1 MSLCEINIKKPL
13 MTVHLVTRYTATTYV
28 FIGKY
33 EYGTELIL
41 KRMAKKQPVPK
52 KEVAKL
58 EDAYGASVV
67 KKWLKYATASNNN
80 SFHFIEDW
88 INLDDSISLLR
99 KKFFTYFSQPDEDY
113 YLMENNQQIWVETKD
128 TKEILG
134 PEWAD
139 IKMEPSIYSKIQTDA
154 RFVDE
159 SGFPKIS
166 SLTLLNKNGKI
177 LMDLI
182 DANHIEKYELYVSDM
197 MKEVELM
204 KEKKV
209 VVTNKI
215 KNGYL
220 RKYYPFGNLN
230 FDAGAAKDRYQL
242 IRKAIEKERY
252 ITYLV
257 SEKKLETEIIKKQHD
272 KKCVLLGFHLYVGDR
287 SNKEEW
293 VDLLKIFNYLR
304 DEHLSMDIPFLKYKD
319 PTWTETKCIIYKEFS
334 SKISQKNLTEW
345 IYSIVKNV
353 NTGEMRTISRVRGLL
368 IRKRLRDDQYVRI
381 HIFRNGTIVYEV
393 NFQEK
398 LGTNLA
404 DIEVAVADFAELI
417 KKINKI
423 DFRLNRNNNTR
434 VKFDIP
440 KLTFESGDIVLGH
453 NTHLIFKQI
462 IQTYPSG
469 SIKYEDFYNFI
480 RGFYPYI
487 IQYKFKSETFG
498 LEFKYKKVSDFQ
510 DMNEIFARINEL
522 KDAGDPEL
530 SIIER
535 IEIEFNKTYL
545 ESQQLFS
552 QWKKLYGTSTLGD
565 EGLKSTGIYIRILKN
580 KITIMEARSLLQLN
594 YINKFIL
601 TLLEIY
607 HNYSSYK
614 SDKQFRKYILD
625 ETIPDETIQ
634 NDTTLTTTTIENT
647 LNANAD
653 LSNINNY
660 SDINTNVG
668 INIED
673 YLTDAEDNTPK
684 ELVDIVENKATNG
697 DGDKDGTDMTTE
709 DKTDNQNKVGVIQ
722 RAAKSKVPGI
732 RLLPDNML
740 GKDVRLHCKDEGDYD
755 HEKDT
760 CKDLCNDS
768 RYYLRRMQRR
778 DQPLFSYTPASAKE
792 TDYARA
798 CQGDRQPVVMDSN
811 PDEDPTIDKKAYYN
825 VIKYGTNPD
834 QPFYYIC
841 PNVWCPYDEKPVLYS
856 KVKNIR
862 RRFITGRG
870 ECMVGDCPYGK
881 HQVLIRPGKYGKD
894 KRGMH
899 VGFIKQTHPDGF
911 CLPCCFLKSQIN
923 PGVAS
928 YIHYKKCL
936 DEDVEDA
943 DGDKDDRVYIYK
955 IQLSVGKFGILP
967 DALQKLFRT
976 KCESG
981 YLDDGKSCYLRM
993 GTRQNDP
1000 QSFLNCMI
1008 EIISTSGGGDDDKI
1022 SLNQFKKFLLG
1033 KLTSELFKSLN
1044 KGMLEIKF
1052 RPKDDGTAY
1061 DNFVKFLNST
1071 KQSITEEYMWDFMS
1085 REGILFPEGVNIFIF
1100 QQSKDGIKLLCPINM
1115 NFADAYQMK
1124 RRSVFLIKYRNY
1136 FEPIFYVENRNKIVS
1151 ITRNFSSL
1159 EGIVVKLYQKLK
1171 ENSVEMNFINWNK
1184 ILKEN
1189 ETLYQIKYSTEFSP
1203 EMSFDQTLEQL
1214 KLLPGEPY
1222 QISGQVMD
1230 YYNKVNAIVLQNRT
1244 YLPILPSGLNLDYN
1258 LIEKVE
1264 MIPYN
1269 TTMAQL
1275 KKIYTATKIPCRP
1288 IYKFLTNGERN
1299 IVAIMIETGR
1309 IIPVKKSAN
1318 TKDSIKGINTEDN
1331 KNYEIVYYEDAD
1343 EVIYKGLTYSDVRST
1358 IVNQMDYENEL
1369 YQRLKYEISN
1379 YLNGDKQGLKY
1390 KDDIIKIIGINEL
1403 ESELASSTGADTD
1416 TDKEKDKGKVKPKVA
1431 PPIVQ
1436 VDIDEKR
1443 NMIKAVLL
1451 KILKGIVL
1459 VSDKAPTIDFKNP
1472 NVRYVCY
1479 NQGKEECSN
1488 NPFCTCNNNKCKL
1501 FLNKYNALTKEDNVN
1516 RYLGMI
1522 AEELLRNKMKRDIIL
1537 ENRIKDIIDRTY
1549 LKPREND
1556 IIVDTDDIKTTLD
1569 NIAKLYSTEPE
1580 IYIDPTPTFDQAVPD
1595 ITGID
1600 RDKFVDV
1607 ESLYETD
1614 YLKLEPLSFFWIKY
1628 LSNYQMIRSAVNNN
1642 ALYFSLIR
1650 ILNQK
1655 VGPSSSTENTTTTAT
1670 GKYTLA
1676 SLKDA
1681 YIDYLNGMTT
1691 EVLDDL
1697 KKELGIDATS
1707 GIVEIYK
1714 TYDASY
1720 FYNIYDIDGLI
1731 RFIKLDSYI
1740 PSLIDVYLMA
1750 RMLEINVIVLYKRK
1764 EEHGYFKVFEFNLD
1778 NNAEYIILYRNLIDN
1793 IIVYNLVQ
1801 HQNNVTFEKTQFP
1814 GRFRDF
1820 IFKKDET
1827 PIDVIAKGPLEG
1839 MEGIEEVVTKKPKGA
1854 IKKIKKIKTKTGAK
1868 KMAKPKPKSK
1878 TKRIK
1883 VIGKVV
1889 GKTTRKIKV
1898 I

>member
-1 MSLCEINIKKPL
+1 MSLCEINIRKPL
-13 MTVHLVTRYTATTYV
+13 ITVHLVTRYTSTTYV

-41 KRMAKKQPVPK
+41 KRLAKKQNVPK
-52 KEVAKL
+52 KELNKV
-58 EDAYGASVV
+58 EEIYGTQLV
-67 KKWLKYATASNNN
+67 KKWIKYSHNNL
-80 SFHFIEDW
+80 HFIEDW

-99 KKFFTYFSQPDEDY
+99 KKFCVYFSQPNEDY
-113 YLMENNQQIWVETKD
+113 YLMENNQQIWIETKD

-134 PEWAD
+134 LEWAD
-139 IKMEPSIYSKIQTDA
+139 IDIEPSIYGKIQVDN

-159 SGFPKIS
+159 TGFKTN
-166 SLTLLNKNGKI
+166 LTLLNKNGKI

-182 DANHIEKYELYVSDM
+182 DTNHVDNYELYVADM
-197 MKEVELM
+197 IKEVELM

-209 VVTNKI
+209 VITNKI

-230 FDAGAAKDRYQL
+230 YDIGASKDRYQL
-242 IRKAIEKERY
+242 LRRSIEKERY
-252 ITYLV
+252 ITYLI
-257 SEKKLETEIIKKQHD
+257 SEKKLETEVIKKQHD
-272 KKCVLLGFHLYVGDR
+272 KKCVLLGFNLYVGDR
-287 SNKEEW
+287 NNKDEW

-304 DEHLSMDIPFLKYKD
+304 DEHLSMDLPFLKYKD
-319 PTWTETKCIIYKEFS
+319 PSWTDTKCIIYKDYA

-368 IRKRLRDDQYVRI
+368 IRKRFHDDQYIRI
-381 HIFRNGTIVYEV
+381 HLFRNGTIIYEV

-398 LGTNLA
+398 FGTNLK
-404 DIEVAVADFAELI
+404 DIEDAVTDFAELV

-423 DFRLNRNNNTR
+423 DFRINRNNNTQI
-434 VKFDIP
+434 KFDIP
-440 KLTFESGDIVLGH
+440 TLTFDGGDVVLGH

-469 SIKYEDFYNFI
+469 NIKYEDFYNFI

-487 IQYKFKSETFG
+487 IQYKFKSESFG
-498 LEFKYKKVSDFQ
+498 LEFKYKKISDFQ

-522 KDAGDPEL
+522 KEAGDHEL
-530 SIIER
+530 SIIEL
-535 IEIEFNKTYL
+535 IEIEFNKTYI
-545 ESQQLFS
+545 ESQHLFN
-552 QWKKLYGTSTLGD
+552 QWKKLYGSAALGE
-565 EGLKSTGIYIRILKN
+565 EGLKSSGVYIRILKN

-607 HNYSSYK
+607 NNYSSYK
-614 SDKQFRKYILD
+614 NDKQFRKYILD
-625 ETIPDETIQ
+625 ETIT
-634 NDTTLTTTTIENT
+634 DTNLDTPSPSSLISENT
-647 LNANAD
+647 AELND
-653 LSNINNY
+653 INNY
-660 SDINTNVG
+660 SDINTNIG

-673 YLTDAEDNTPK
+673 YLNNVENDTPK
-684 ELVDIVENKATNG
+684 ELIDIVEGDSTNNSPSTT
-697 DGDKDGTDMTTE
+697 TDTGNNESNTSR
-709 DKTDNQNKVGVIQ
+709 Q
-722 RAAKSKVPGI
+722 AKSKVPGV

-740 GKDVRLHCKDEGDYD
+740 GKDVRLHCKDEKDFDY
-755 HEKDT
+755 EKDT

-778 DQPLFSYTPASAKE
+778 DLSLFSYKPVSAKE

-811 PDEDPTIDKKAYYN
+811 PDEDPTIDKSSYYN
-825 VIKYGTNPD
+825 IIKYGTNPD

-862 RRFITGRG
+862 KRFISGRG

-894 KRGMH
+894 RRGMH

-911 CLPCCFLKSQIN
+911 CLPCCFLKSQII

-928 YIHYKKCL
+928 YLHYKKCL
-936 DEDVEDA
+936 DEDVEDI
-943 DGDKDDRVYIYK
+943 DNDKEDRIYIYK

-967 DALQKLFRT
+967 DVLQKLFRT

-981 YLDDGKSCYLRM
+981 YLDVGKSCYLRM

-1008 EIISTSGGGDDDKI
+1008 EIISAGGGVDDKI
-1022 SLNQFKKFLLG
+1022 TLQQFKKFLLG
-1033 KLTSELFKSLN
+1033 KLTPELFKSLN

-1052 RPKDDGTAY
+1052 RPKDEGTPY
-1061 DNFVKFLNST
+1061 ENFVQFLTST

-1085 REGILFPEGVNIFIF
+1085 REGILFSEGINIFIF

-1115 NFADAYQMK
+1115 NFSDAYQMN
-1124 RRSVFLIKYRNY
+1124 RRSIFLIKYRNY
-1136 FEPIFYVENRNKIVS
+1136 FEPIFYVENINKIIS

-1159 EGIVVKLYQKLK
+1159 DNIVVKLYQKLK
-1171 ENSVEMNFINWNK
+1171 DNSVEMNFINWNK

-1189 ETLYQIKYSTEFSP
+1189 EKLYQIKYAAEFSP
-1203 EMSFDQTLEQL
+1203 EMSFEQTLEQL
-1214 KLLPGEPY
+1214 KLLPGESY
-1222 QISGQVMD
+1222 QIQGQVMD
-1230 YYNKVNAIVLQNRT
+1230 YYNKVHAIILRNQT
-1244 YLPILPSGLNLDYN
+1244 YLPILPNGLNLDYD
-1258 LIEKVE
+1258 LIEKVT
-1264 MIPYN
+1264 ILPYN
-1269 TTMAQL
+1269 TTLAQL
-1275 KKIYTATKIPCRP
+1275 KKIYTSTKIPCRP

-1299 IVAIMIETGR
+1299 IIAIMIETGR

-1318 TKDSIKGINTEDN
+1318 TKDSIKSINTEDN
-1331 KNYEIVYYEDAD
+1331 KNYEIMYYEDAD
-1343 EVIYKGLTYSDVRST
+1343 KVIYNDLIYSDVRSN

-1379 YLNGDKQGLKY
+1379 YINDSKSDQGLKY
-1390 KDDIIKIIGINEL
+1390 KNEIIKIININEL
-1403 ESELASSTGADTD
+1403 EAELASSLDQETEGKA
-1416 TDKEKDKGKVKPKVA
+1416 KGKVKPT
-1431 PPIVQ
+1431 IE
-1436 VDIDEKR
+1436 VDMNEKR
-1443 NMIKAVLL
+1443 NMIKTVLL
-1451 KILKGIVL
+1451 KILKNIVL
-1459 VSDKAPTIDFKNP
+1459 VSDKSPNINFKIP
-1472 NVRYVCY
+1472 NLRHVCY
-1479 NQGKEECSN
+1479 NQDKIACTN
-1488 NPFCTCNNNKCKL
+1488 NPFCTCNNSKCKL

-1569 NIAKLYSTEPE
+1569 NIAKLYSTEPT
-1580 IYIDPTPTFDQAVPD
+1580 IYIDHTPTFDQAVPD

-1628 LSNYQMIRSAVNNN
+1628 LPKYQMLKSTVGNIS
-1642 ALYFSLIR
+1642 LYYSLIR
-1650 ILNQK
+1650 VLNQS
-1655 VGPSSSTENTTTTAT
+1655 VGPEEAKNVE
-1670 GKYTLA
+1670 KYTLT
-1676 SLKDA
+1676 SLKGA
-1681 YIDYLNGMTT
+1681 YISYLNSMTT
-1691 EVLDDL
+1691 DVLDDL
-1697 KKELGIDATS
+1697 KKKFHIDTTS
-1707 GIVEIYK
+1707 NIIDIYK
-1714 TYDASY
+1714 TYDSSY
-1720 FYNIYDIDGLI
+1720 FYNINDIDGLG

-1740 PSLIDVYLMA
+1740 PSLIDVYLFA
-1750 RMLEINVIVLYKRK
+1750 RMMKLNIIVLFKRK
-1764 EEHGYFKVFEFNLD
+1764 EDDHFKLFEFNKD
-1778 NNAEYIILYRNLIDN
+1778 NEEYIILYHNLIDN

-1801 HQNNVTFEKTQFP
+1801 YQNNVLFEKTELP
-1814 GRFRDF
+1814 VKFRDF
-1820 IFKKDET
+1820 IFKKDDVV
-1827 PIDVIAKGPLEG
+1827 IDVVAKAPLEG
-1839 MEGIEEVVTKKPKGA
+1839 IEGIEEVVIKKKKQPSTKT
-1854 IKKIKKIKTKTGAK
+1854 KKIKKITTKTKTK
-1868 KMAKPKPKSK
+1868 KISKISKISKSAT
-1878 TKRIK
+1878 TKKIK
-1883 VIGKVV
+1883 VIGK
-1889 GKTTRKIKV
+1889 TRKIKV